1 VIRRPI
7 AEFLSIEEDLVA
19 QFQQLLA
26 EMPPDAAS
34 LEVRRVGRNKE
45 GIQVTL
51 TPGNPGAAA
60 LWAHAEKGRH
70 LVDFGFGDWSN
81 TWELPIEGRNPKA
94 GKEELLQEV
103 RELCKAIIAGNC
115 RYERG
120 FLSRTASIQ
129 VEGRP
134 RYRITDTPIFR
145 TRPPLYGTRLYE
157 PYTP

>member
-7 AEFLSIEEDLVA
+7 TEFLSIEEDLIA
-19 QFQQLLA
+19 LFQRLLG
-26 EMPPDAAS
+26 EMPPNAAS
-34 LEVRRVGRNKE
+34 LEVRRVGRSKE
-45 GIQVTL
+45 GIQVIL
-51 TPGNPGAAA
+51 TPRNPGAAA
-60 LWAHAEKGRH
+60 LWAHAEKGLH

-94 GKEELLQEV
+94 RKEELLQEV
-103 RELCKAIIAGNC
+103 RELCKAVIAGNC
-115 RYERG
+115 SYERG

-134 RYRITDTPIFR
+134 RYRITDMPIFR
-145 TRPPLYGTRLYE
+145 TRPPLHGIRFYE